1 MESESNSSTELEDY
15 YNHQDEQLDANQEE
29 EYSLENHQDEQL
41 DANQE
46 EEYSLEDNQDEQLD
60 ANQEEEYGSE
70 RQIEEENMA
79 EEAANQE
86 TQFPE
91 LKTEE
96 AFEEIQNMLEVIE
109 VKEEN
114 AADEKL
120 VKGLKTLNAT
130 HVSFTDVRDRKVT
143 DIMKS
148 YMLAVVL
155 SSGTQK
161 KQDGIKYGS
170 KQGVQTS
177 KYDRLVRLGCLKSK
191 ANSTNNTCTVL
202 LGSGHCQGGGWEVE
216 HMWDKSM
223 SK

>member
-1 MESESNSSTELEDY
+1 MESYSNSSTELEDY
-15 YNHQDEQLDANQEE
+15 
-29 EYSLENHQDEQL
+29 
-41 DANQE
+41 QE

-60 ANQEEEYGSE
+60 ANQEEEDRSE

-79 EEAANQE
+79 EAAQNND

-91 LKTEE
+91 LKTEK

>member
-15 YNHQDEQLDANQEE
+15 YNHQDEQFDANQEE
-29 EYSLENHQDEQL
+29 EYSLEDHQDEQL

-60 ANQEEEYGSE
+60 ANQEEEDHSE

-79 EEAANQE
+79 GTAANQE

-91 LKTEE
+91 LKTKDE
-96 AFEEIQNMLEVIE
+96 FEKIKNMLDVIE

-120 VKGLKTLNAT
+120 VEGLKTLNAK
-130 HVSFTDVRDRKVT
+130 HVSFTEVRDRKV
-143 DIMKS
+143 DDVMSS
-148 YMLAVVL
+148 YMLVVVL

-161 KQDGIKYGS
+161 KQDGNKYGA

-177 KYDRLVRLGCLKSK
+177 KYDRLVRVGCLKSK
-191 ANSTNNTCTVL
+191 ANSTNNT
-202 LGSGHCQGGGWEVE
+202 
-216 HMWDKSM
+216 
-223 SK
+223 